1 MQIRTNVKWLNI
13 LDELGYIPI
22 TSKADQVLY
31 DSVNEA
37 FKTIGKMAYNALLD
51 RVCSLHGLSERELL
65 TNYDLFEK
73 SLYEI
78 LGKFSF
84 VLLRALKKEML
95 IQAVLT
101 GSHLTVADI
110 INPSLSIGDIL
121 KSIRESEVFEF
132 VRKILPHQHILFLY
146 ENKKSNDK
154 ILADFLSISGDYSVP
169 KGLLSVIPADNL
181 NLISSNMLYDKLVL
195 RVQNKHEALKKLSDW
210 MFNLH
215 SSNKSDFATR
225 IAFED
230 GTWWLRNGFA
240 DAYVRFE
247 KSLGKHIQNNLSI
260 LCGYDISTFNELYIE
275 AIIESHIY
283 VILDE
288 PLIIYKATK

>member
-1 MQIRTNVKWLNI
+1 MEIKTNLKCLSI
-13 LDELGYIPI
+13 LDELGFIPI

-31 DSVNEA
+31 DSVKEA
-37 FKTIGKMAYNALLD
+37 FKVIGKMAYNALLD
-51 RVCSLHGLSERELL
+51 RACSIHGLSERELL

-95 IQAVLT
+95 IQAVLI

-110 INPSLSIGDIL
+110 VNPSLSIGDLL
-121 KSIRESEVFEF
+121 KNIREAEVFEF
-132 VRKILPHQHILFLY
+132 VRKILPHEHVLFLY

-154 ILADFLSISGDYSVP
+154 MLSEFFFIRENDNVP
-169 KGLLSVIPADNL
+169 KGLLSVTPANVL
-181 NLISSNMLYDKLVL
+181 NRISSNLLYDKLVP

-230 GTWWLRNGFA
+230 GTWWLRNDFA

-260 LCGYDISTFNELYIE
+260 LCGYDISTFNKLYIE
-275 AIIESHIY
+275 AIIASHIY
-283 VILDE
+283 VILD
-288 PLIIYKATK
+288 